1 MILNIEAIKDAVQI
15 TDIISEFVALKKK
28 GINYTGCCPFHNER
42 SPSFMV
48 NPVRN
53 NFKCFGC
60 GKSGDAIGFLMDHEK
75 MSYPE
80 ALIYIAGKYHIEVEE
95 SIGTAEETEAKTRK
109 ESILAANKWAAQH
122 FCNNYLKNEQAQA
135 YVKHRNLLGAV
146 APYGIGY
153 SEPGNALMRSAQAAG
168 YNTSILFEAG
178 LINKNE
184 QGLYY
189 DSFSRRLMFPFFDRS
204 GRIIGFTGRILTAEK
219 DKPKYINTKETEV
232 FKKSKFLYG
241 LYQSKK
247 DIMKENECYLVEG
260 QTDTISLFL
269 GEIRNSV
276 AGSGTALSEDQVKMI
291 LTLTTSLTL
300 VYDDDPAGIK
310 ASISNIKIPLQLGL
324 DVYVVVLPKGED
336 PDSYIGKV
344 GGEAMKAYL
353 EANRKDIV
361 SFRINLIKNEVA
373 NDPLQK
379 ARLVKDLTSQISLIP
394 DEQTRGILIHEIAK
408 KLGVRQDD
416 LTIQV
421 KKLLPIPE
429 DAKQKGFYGLEAAI
443 DSIRETD
450 KVIILP
456 NPKLVVDRHAAGFE
470 NTISLPDGVLNRD
483 DILKL
488 SKITK
493 NVIIEG
499 LTAVVDV
506 NDLEIQLA
514 TAGRILTEHG
524 LHVEVKDETGT
535 FAEDGSANFTDV
547 DFLDFYV
554 QSLARYL
561 HSHPDTKRSK
571 KYVELVA
578 EFLSKLE
585 NTIIHI
591 KTNEI
596 AKWFNLTQT
605 AFSKV
610 LKPYVE
616 KRKNLAVQQ
625 QERVVIDEQHYV
637 FDINHVPEYVDQDFF
652 QRYGFFPAQNK
663 TGNKIFYVFRTLDN
677 TLVKVGNF
685 YMEPL
690 FQVFDHDPMKNKRIV
705 KLFHAELHK
714 EEYIEF
720 KSGDMIELAPFKK
733 FLWGHGGY
741 IFTNGKQFHHE
752 KILESVALQF
762 PKCWELSI
770 FGWQPEGFFAY
781 SNGIIADN
789 AFTSVDELGLVR
801 FKTETYY
808 LPAFSKIY
816 KDERADNDRYEYDR
830 FLIYKPEQRTSWI
843 EWATLMNQV
852 FTYNSNG
859 MWAILFTMLSAYR
872 SVIFPIDRLF
882 TSIFFIGPT
891 ESGKSKVAESIRA
904 PFMHGAPL
912 FNLNSGTDAA
922 FFTTLERFRDIP
934 VILEEYNDYQISDVK
949 FQGLKAAVYDNE
961 GKQKR
966 KDATSKDIDVSKVN
980 CSPVLL
986 GQEGPERD
994 DGSLGNRVVLL
1005 HVPKKDNW
1013 TDEEVTLFKD
1023 LKDRERDGLSN
1034 IAIEIIKRRP
1044 LIHQHFARY
1053 MREYQKQVKQ
1063 DIQDE
1068 GGLYQTRIINTV
1080 SLFIAMAKLWVDHV
1094 KELPLPFTFD
1104 EFYEVAKKQIVRQS
1118 EDLSSSNRLA
1128 VFFDTISM
1136 LYTQGQIV
1144 AGREFEII
1152 TERRI
1157 TVQKSRTETEEFDW
1171 NGAEKRV
1178 LYLIVNDVIQ
1188 IYQKLHSAES
1198 LKLNALRTYLR
1209 DHPSYLGQ
1217 IKSHRFSYEFE
1228 AWEADPFNS
1237 QMTRRVIKKA
1247 ERNTSCIALDYE
1259 KLAAAGIDL
1268 DKMKLPNAV
1277 ASSTDPAQTSS
1288 SSVPSTTSQTTIF
1301 DSSKADDD
1309 LPF

>member
-1 MILNIEAIKDAVQI
+1 MITNVVAIKEAVQVY
-15 TDIISEFVALKKK
+15 DIVSEFVSLKKK

-42 SPSFMV
+42 TPSFIV

-53 NFKCFGC
+53 SYKCVGC
-60 GKSGDAIGFLMDHEK
+60 GAGGDGIKFLMEHEH

-80 ALIYIAGKYHIEVEE
+80 ALTFVAKKYNIAIEEDGV
-95 SIGTAEETEAKTRK
+95 SDQDNAAAKHREA
-109 ESILAANKWAAQH
+109 ILQALKWAAGN
-122 FCNNYLKNEQAQA
+122 FADNLLKHETAQA
-135 YVKHRNLLGAV
+135 YIAKRGLTEAV

-153 SEPGNALMRSAQAAG
+153 SETGNALMRSAQAAG
-168 YNTSILFEAG
+168 YSQDVLYDAG
-178 LINKNE
+178 LIGKNE
-184 QGLYY
+184 NGMYY
-189 DSFSRRLMFPFFDRS
+189 DAFSRRLMFPFFDRS
-204 GRIIGFTGRILTAEK
+204 GRVIGFTGRILTAEK
-219 DKPKYINTKETEV
+219 DKPKYVNSKETEV

-241 LYQSKK
+241 LYQSKQE
-247 DIMKENECYLVEG
+247 IMRENECYLVEG
-260 QTDTISLFL
+260 QTDTISLAL
-269 GEIRNSV
+269 HDIKNSV

-291 LTLTTSLTL
+291 RNLTTCLTL
-300 VYDDDPAGIK
+300 VYDDDPAGVK
-310 ASISNIKIPLQLGL
+310 ASISNIKIPLQQGL
-324 DVYVVVLPKGED
+324 DVYVVVLPKDED
-336 PDSYIGKV
+336 PDSYVNKV
-344 GGEAMKAYL
+344 GGDELRRYFEEK
-353 EANRKDIV
+353 RTDIV
-361 SFRINLIKNEVA
+361 TFRINLIREEVGK
-373 NDPLQK
+373 DPLQK
-379 ARLVKDLTSQISLIP
+379 ARLVKELTTQISLIP
-394 DEQTRGILIHEIAK
+394 DEQTRDL
-408 KLGVRQDD
+408 LVREVVKQLEVNHDD
-416 LTIQV
+416 LVKQV
-421 KKLLPIPE
+421 KKQLPKPE
-429 DAKQKGFYGLEAAI
+429 EAKEKGFYGLEAATE
-443 DSIRETD
+443 SITEKNEAVLLATPD
-450 KVIILP
+450 E
-456 NPKLVVDRHAAGFE
+456 VVERHAAGKE
-470 NTISLPDGVLNRD
+470 HTISLPRASLDRG
-483 DILKL
+483 DIVKL
-488 SKITK
+488 AKLTK
-493 NVIIEG
+493 NVYLEG
-499 LTAVVDV
+499 LYGVVD
-506 NDLEIQLA
+506 NDDSETPLA
-514 TAGRILTEHG
+514 TAGRLLTENG
-524 LHVEVKDETGT
+524 IHVEVIEEKTVIIAGVECQNEIKT
-535 FAEDGSANFTDV
+535 
-547 DFLDFYV
+547 DFLDYYV
-554 QSLARYL
+554 SNLAYNL
-561 HSHPDTKRSK
+561 YKHPDTKRSK
-571 KYVELVA
+571 RYIEMVA
-578 EFLSKLE
+578 AFLSQMD
-585 NTIIHI
+585 NTIVHI

-596 AKWFNLTQT
+596 AKKFGLTQA
-605 AFSKV
+605 AFTKV

-616 KRKNLAVQQ
+616 KRKNLATQH
-625 QERVVIDEQHYV
+625 QERVVIDEEHYV
-637 FDINHVPEYVDQDFF
+637 FDINHVPEYVDRDFF
-652 QRYGFFPAQNK
+652 QRYGFFPAENK

-714 EEYIEF
+714 EEYVEF
-720 KSGDMIELAPFKK
+720 KSADMIEMAPFKK
-733 FLWGHGGY
+733 FLWNHGGY

-781 SNGIIADN
+781 SNGIIADEN
-789 AFTSVDELGLVR
+789 FTHVDDLGLVR
-801 FKTETYY
+801 FKKETYY

-816 KDERADNDRYEYDR
+816 KDERSDNDRYEYDR
-830 FLIYKPEQRTSWI
+830 FLVYKPEQRTSWA
-843 EWATLMNQV
+843 EWVTLMKTV
-852 FTYNSNG
+852 FQYNNNG
-859 MWAILFTMLSAYR
+859 MWSILFTMMSAYR

-882 TSIFFIGPT
+882 TSLFFIGPT

-904 PFMHGAPL
+904 PFMFGAPL

-980 CSPVLL
+980 CSPILL

-994 DGSLGNRVVLL
+994 DGALGNRVVLL

-1013 TDEEVTLFKD
+1013 TDDEVNLFVD
-1023 LKDRERDGLSN
+1023 LKNREREGLSN

-1044 LIHQHFARY
+1044 LVQQYYARY

-1080 SLFIAMAKLWVDHV
+1080 SLFIAMCKLWCEHV
-1094 KELPLPFTFD
+1094 PELPLPFTFD
-1104 EFYEVAKKQIVRQS
+1104 EFYEVAKKQVVRQS

-1144 AGREFEII
+1144 AGREFEIA
-1152 TERRI
+1152 TETCI
-1157 TVQKSRTETEEFDW
+1157 TVQKTRTETENVHW
-1171 NGAEKRV
+1171 NGDSKRV

-1217 IKSHRFSYEFE
+1217 IKSHRFLYEFE
-1228 AWEADPFNS
+1228 AWVEDSFNS
-1237 QMTRRVIKKA
+1237 SVTKRIIKKA

-1268 DKMKLPNAV
+1268 DKMRIP
-1277 ASSTDPAQTSS
+1277 QTGAEPT
-1288 SSVPSTTSQTTIF
+1288 SVPELASQGTLF
-1301 DSSKADDD
+1301 DAKKVDED